1 MIQLATKPRRTAPVA
16 QAPALP
22 DPAVAAVLRDA
33 AFVLQMTRRV
43 KDAILDAKPLP
54 VQAKA

>member
-1 MIQLATKPRRTAPVA
+1 MTQLATKPRRTAPVA
-16 QAPALP
+16 QSPVLP

-33 AFVLQMTRRV
+33 AFILQMTRRV

-54 VQAKA
+54 APVKA